1 MKKILISMLIIT
13 GFSIAKAETIS
24 GDDANRVT
32 PSEYVIALI
41 RASGAE
47 GNRTALWADILR
59 KTNTK
64 VGAVIKTYM
73 VSTRH
78 SPRILF
84 GAEAVAVR
92 KAIENNTQPIEGDIV
107 MANFVMEGNENSI
120 TLHSDIHTIEVI
132 EASRVGDV
140 QGVADA
146 VDALVKKEYTET
158 DSCTTCIHKF
168 KIIMEQEKSRAL
180 YHRESSCKSNFPQE
194 VFLTKITQ
202 K

>member
-13 GFSIAKAETIS
+13 GFSIAKTETIS
-24 GDDANRVT
+24 GDDAPRGT
-32 PSEYVIALI
+32 PSEYVIVFL
-41 RASGAE
+41 RAGGVRS
-47 GNRTALWADILR
+47 NRINIWVDALR
-59 KTNTK
+59 KSNANVTPM
-64 VGAVIKTYM
+64 IKTYM
-73 VSTRH
+73 AGKRN
-78 SPRILF
+78 SPGILV
-84 GAEAVAVR
+84 GAEAIALR

-140 QGVADA
+140 QGVVDA

-194 VFLTKITQ
+194 VFFTKITQ

>member
-59 KTNTK
+59 KTNSK